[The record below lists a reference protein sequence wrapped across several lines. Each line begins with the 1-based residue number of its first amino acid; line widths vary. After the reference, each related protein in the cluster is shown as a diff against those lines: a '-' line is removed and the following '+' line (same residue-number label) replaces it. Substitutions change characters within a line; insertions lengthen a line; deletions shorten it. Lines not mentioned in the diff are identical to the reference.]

1 VKSEPIDLEKY
12 RMKQE
17 KIRELECIEQEAM
30 ERRNQPMQRKSIA
43 FLRHTND
50 EAAEPVA
57 IHSQQNK
64 FDNKLKRKREITDRE
79 SLRIQREQSKKIYEL
94 L

>member
-1 VKSEPIDLEKY
+1 
-12 RMKQE
+12 MKQE

-57 IHSQQNK
+57 QVENPQPTEQIRQQAETQK
-64 FDNKLKRKREITDRE
+64 RDNRSRKSKNTKRTK
-79 SLRIQREQSKKIYEL
+79 
-94 L
+94 